1 MAEPSALSPNTVA
14 TSRRLHE
21 MDALRAFAML
31 LGIALHAAMSFT
43 LMPWI
48 VQDSRQHQAFS
59 GFMMAVHGFR
69 MPLFFLVSGFFTAML
84 WRRRGIGTMLRQRAL
99 RIFVP
104 CLLGLL
110 TIIPLTWGVS
120 IWAILTPR
128 TSAVVDDGTLVA
140 AIRLGDTAAVK
151 IRLDQGADVNA
162 PDEAM
167 RVTPLAWA
175 ALRGDLETT
184 RLLLERGADIN
195 GRNSD
200 GSTPLHGAAFLGHPE
215 VAELLIEKG
224 SDRNALN
231 DSGGT
236 PLTSTEAPWEV
247 TWYLANQLL
256 QLPGL
261 EEATVK
267 QGREQVRAVFE
278 RHAGDPQVAASNA
291 PKASPDGGSQGLVAA
306 YRDLLR
312 SDRLQIKVGPAKFH
326 LVQTEVFSH
335 LWFLWFLCWLVPIF
349 AVGMA
354 VWDRIGGGK
363 APGWLTL
370 SPFRLLWVIPLT
382 LIPEYFM
389 GYGGPHFGPDTSS
402 GLLPPPHLL
411 LYYGLFF
418 AFGVLY
424 FDADDNRGELGRNW
438 GLWLGASLLL
448 LFPAAWI
455 TMLTSRP
462 ATGVLQVLYTWGMS
476 FGLIGLF
483 RRYLSQESPR
493 IRYVSDSSY
502 WLYLAHLPL
511 VIGLQ
516 NVVRDWPLPGLLKFL
531 FICVVTTAI
540 MLITYRY
547 MVRYTWIGRLLNGPR
562 KPQPGADLVPGGSSG
577 MPGYSEIREPSM
589 SRSEA

>member
-1 MAEPSALSPNTVA
+1 
-14 TSRRLHE
+14 

-43 LMPWI
+43 LIPWI
-48 VQDSRQHQAFS
+48 VQDSRQHSAFD

-69 MPLFFLVSGFFTAML
+69 MPLFFLVSGFFTALL
-84 WRRRGIGTMLRQRAL
+84 WRRRGIGALLRQRTL
-99 RIFVP
+99 RIFLP
-104 CLLGLL
+104 CMLGLV
-110 TIIPLTWGVS
+110 TIIPLTGIVS
-120 IWAILTPR
+120 VWAFMSPR
-128 TSAVVDDGTLVA
+128 TTPPADDGSLVA
-140 AIRLGDTAAVK
+140 AIRQGDTAAVK
-151 IRLDQGADVNA
+151 TRLDQGADANA
-162 PDEAM
+162 PDEAL

-175 ALRGDLETT
+175 ALRGDLEAT

-224 SDRNALN
+224 ADRNALN

-236 PLTSTEAPWEV
+236 PLKSTEAPWEV

-256 QLPGL
+256 RLPGL

-267 QGREQVRAVFE
+267 QGREQVRVVFE
-278 RHAGDPQVAASNA
+278 RHSGDPQVAASNA

-312 SDRLQIKVGPAKFH
+312 SDRLQINLGPAKFH

-349 AVGMA
+349 ALAMA
-354 VWDRIGGGK
+354 AWDRLGGGK

-370 SPFRLLWVIPLT
+370 SPLRLLWVIPLT

-424 FDADDNRGELGRNW
+424 FDAEDNQGQLGRKW
-438 GLWLGASLLL
+438 WLWLAVSLVL
-448 LFPAAWI
+448 LFPAAR
-455 TMLTSRP
+455 LTTTIRP
-462 ATGVLQVLYTWGMS
+462 VTGILQVLYTWGMS

-483 RRYLSQESPR
+483 RRYLSRESPR
-493 IRYVSDSSY
+493 IRYISDSSY
-502 WLYLAHLPL
+502 WLYLGHLPL

-516 NVVRDWPLPGLLKFL
+516 NVVRDGPLPALLKCL
-531 FICVVTTAI
+531 FICVVTTGI
-540 MLITYRY
+540 MLLSYRY

-562 KPQPGADLVPGGSSG
+562 KRQPAELVAGGPSG
-577 MPGYSEIREPSM
+577 IPMHTEIRQPSM
-589 SRSEA
+589 SRTET